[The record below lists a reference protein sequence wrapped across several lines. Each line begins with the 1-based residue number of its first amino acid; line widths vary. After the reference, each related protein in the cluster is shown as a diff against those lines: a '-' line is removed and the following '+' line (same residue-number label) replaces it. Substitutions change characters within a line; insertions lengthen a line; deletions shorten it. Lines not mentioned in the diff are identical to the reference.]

1 MEPSALQESFMTSLS
16 DEQKMKLLHFHDSGF
31 LEELLKMDEEN
42 EIKPLVKF
50 RKEKPQILKDIFADN
65 IAAEP
70 VLDYIQDLETR
81 VQIFKDFHRLSNDLQ
96 AGGYLD
102 SALFSVFMVA
112 PISQL
117 EFQLRELQ
125 NLATAKDSA
134 GIAKFFLAVQSV
146 GFGVQA
152 YANRGGR
159 KTQSASSS
167 SRNSLLLSPAKV
179 PALNNPLKRKFD
191 SDDQNLSS
199 SNLDLQASA
208 LPITAPLQPSTPPAN
223 IPANTVR
230 QSPWFSQAQNATGS
244 SSKQTRYHSMSKMC
258 KDRDGNQCVITYSK
272 DPEAAHILSVGT
284 SKHLYFQNFISL
296 IHTFFNPNQANSWS
310 SIIQNTTILNSPQN
324 LISLNHQ
331 LHWWFDHGK
340 MALKPL
346 RKLDDGSIVV
356 QFHWLKTP
364 GLKLATRLPMD
375 NLDMDRWMHSAN
387 LEDNSSWGDMRI
399 HRWSGIPIETGQ
411 TFILRA
417 TDPSLIPNFE
427 LLQLSWDLLR
437 MIAICGAA
445 EPEDL
450 LDDNGSSSEDFGA
463 EAFETNVSVWNEDN
477 YVQLRH
483 WAGDIESNEE
493 LEHDAN
499 STS

>member
-1 MEPSALQESFMTSLS
+1 
-16 DEQKMKLLHFHDSGF
+16 
-31 LEELLKMDEEN
+31 
-42 EIKPLVKF
+42 
-50 RKEKPQILKDIFADN
+50 
-65 IAAEP
+65 
-70 VLDYIQDLETR
+70 
-81 VQIFKDFHRLSNDLQ
+81 
-96 AGGYLD
+96 
-102 SALFSVFMVA
+102 
-112 PISQL
+112 
-117 EFQLRELQ
+117 
-125 NLATAKDSA
+125 
-134 GIAKFFLAVQSV
+134 
-146 GFGVQA
+146 
-152 YANRGGR
+152 
-159 KTQSASSS
+159 
-167 SRNSLLLSPAKV
+167 
-179 PALNNPLKRKFD
+179 
-191 SDDQNLSS
+191 
-199 SNLDLQASA
+199 
-208 LPITAPLQPSTPPAN
+208 
-223 IPANTVR
+223 
-230 QSPWFSQAQNATGS
+230 
-244 SSKQTRYHSMSKMC
+244 
-258 KDRDGNQCVITYSK
+258 
-272 DPEAAHILSVGT
+272 
-284 SKHLYFQNFISL
+284 
-296 IHTFFNPNQANSWS
+296 
-310 SIIQNTTILNSPQN
+310 
-324 LISLNHQ
+324 
-331 LHWWFDHGK
+331 